1 MSLICALLRPLFLLG
16 GASSAS
22 ASSGVTEEPGAL
34 SQEHFTLDPGTLSI
48 PAEADPCLGH
58 VSVTNGVF
66 LQASVYFCSFLCA
79 LLNC

>member
-1 MSLICALLRPLFLLG
+1 MFYVRPLVLVRS
-16 GASSAS
+16 ASSAS

-34 SQEHFTLDPGTLSI
+34 SQEHLTLAPVTLSI
-48 PAEADPCLGH
+48 PAEADPCLGC
-58 VSVTNGVF
+58 VTVTNGVF